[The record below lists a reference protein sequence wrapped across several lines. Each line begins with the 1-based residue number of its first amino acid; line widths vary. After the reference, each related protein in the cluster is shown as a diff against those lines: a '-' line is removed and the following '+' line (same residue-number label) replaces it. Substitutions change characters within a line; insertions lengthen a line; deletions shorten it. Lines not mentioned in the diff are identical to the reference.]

1 MSKPDDMEINALV
14 LTALF
19 GWKWQSKYVEGAR
32 GRLTVL
38 FAPAD
43 PGNDL
48 GYTRTNYYAE
58 DWIASDA
65 SQRRCDDWDR
75 ANAQHDSSGDIIA
88 FRIPDFCKDR
98 NLLPLLWEK
107 ASFEIVEELSM
118 LNSMDGLPR
127 SSVREWAYHIATS
140 DPRRVA
146 EAALRV
152 LGHWPADWE

>member
-19 GWKWQSKYVEGAR
+19 GWRWQSKYVEGTG
-32 GRLTVL
+32 GRLTAL
-38 FAPAD
+38 HAGEND
-43 PGNDL
+43 PL
-48 GYTRTNYYAE
+48 GYVPSNYYAP
-58 DWIASDA
+58 DWLPSDA
-65 SQRRCDDWDR
+65 SAPRYADWDT
-75 ANAQHDSSGDIIA
+75 ANIKCDECDRIIT
-88 FRIPDFCKDR
+88 INMPDFCKDR